1 MEISIF
7 FISFISFFIFSII
20 SFAINAAFGSNSK
33 MLIDPF
39 EEHED

>member
-1 MEISIF
+1 MEISIIF
-7 FISFISFFIFSII
+7 ILFISVFIFAII
-20 SFAINAAFGSNSK
+20 SYAINAAFGSNSK

>member
-1 MEISIF
+1 MEIAIF
-7 FISFISFFIFSII
+7 FISFISFFVFSII
-20 SFAINAAFGSNSK
+20 SFAVNAAFGSNSK

>member
-1 MEISIF
+1 MEIAIF
-7 FISFISFFIFSII
+7 FISFISFFVFSII
-20 SFAINAAFGSNSK
+20 NFAINAAFGSNSK